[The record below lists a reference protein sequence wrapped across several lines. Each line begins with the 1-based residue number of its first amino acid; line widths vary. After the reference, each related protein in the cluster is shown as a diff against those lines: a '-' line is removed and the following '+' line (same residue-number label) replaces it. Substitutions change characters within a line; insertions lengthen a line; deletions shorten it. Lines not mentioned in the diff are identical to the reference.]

1 MSAAAGSNRRSDAR
15 ALLLERLDY
24 VPLDAAL
31 FDQAFNHRSWCAEH
45 AEDESN
51 ERLEFLGD
59 SVLGFVVAD
68 LVYRRE
74 AALDEGALT
83 DVRKAVVN
91 AVCLSEVAL
100 ELDLGA
106 HLRLG
111 KGEEASG
118 GREKPSILA
127 DAMEA
132 VLGAVYLDGGI
143 DAASDLVDRLLGDRM
158 QAAIDNGG
166 RNQDHKSRLQEHLAA
181 TSGATARYVFVAT
194 GPDHAREFTATVSA
208 GGVEL
213 GVGGG
218 RSKKQA
224 EQQAAR
230 AALVML
236 ESESESTDANH
247 RSASG
252 PQGSEGNAQGGVT
265 DG

>member
-1 MSAAAGSNRRSDAR
+1 MPPVAGESRRVVDR
-15 ALLLERLDY
+15 ERL
-24 VPLDAAL
+24 VDAL
-31 FDQAFNHRSWCAEH
+31 GYDPVDDRLLSQAFNHRSWCSEH
-45 AEDESN
+45 PESESN

-74 AALDEGALT
+74 SGLDEGALT

-91 AVCLSEVAL
+91 AVCLAEIAD

-106 HLRLG
+106 YLRLG

-127 DAMEA
+127 DTVEA

-143 DAASDLVDRLLGDRM
+143 EAARAVVEHLFGDRM
-158 QAAIDNGG
+158 REAIEDGG

-181 TSGATARYVFVAT
+181 TSGEVVRYVFDAT
-194 GPDHAREFTATVSA
+194 GPDHAREFRATAST
-208 GGVEL
+208 GGRVL
-213 GVGGG
+213 GEGSG

-230 AALVML
+230 AALEL
-236 ESESESTDANH
+236 LAPESTDALKGAH
-247 RSASG
+247 
-252 PQGSEGNAQGGVT
+252 

>member
-1 MSAAAGSNRRSDAR
+1 MPTAAGAGRIVDRDRLVAALGYDPADD
-15 ALLLERLDY
+15 ALL
-24 VPLDAAL
+24 A
-31 FDQAFNHRSWCAEH
+31 QAFNHRSWCAEH
-45 AEDESN
+45 PEDDSN

-68 LVYRRE
+68 LVFRRHE
-74 AALDEGALT
+74 DLDEGALT

-91 AVCLSEVAL
+91 SVCLSELAL
-100 ELDLGA
+100 DLDLGA
-106 HLRLG
+106 RLRLG

-132 VLGAVYLDGGI
+132 VLGALYLDGGV
-143 DAASDLVDRLLGDRM
+143 DAVRTVVDRLLGPRM
-158 QAAIDNGG
+158 AAAVESGG
-166 RNQDHKSRLQEHLAA
+166 RNQDHKSRLQEHLA
-181 TSGATARYVFVAT
+181 TLGADTARYEFEAS
-194 GPDHAREFTATVSA
+194 GPDHAREFTATVTVA
-208 GGVEL
+208 GRPL

-230 AALVML
+230 AALEL
-236 ESESESTDANH
+236 FAT
-247 RSASG
+247 
-252 PQGSEGNAQGGVT
+252 EGAAGVRDAQGGED

>member
-1 MSAAAGSNRRSDAR
+1 MPAAAGGPGRSADPR
-15 ALLLERLDY
+15 ALLFDRLGYQPTD
-24 VPLDAAL
+24 PHL
-31 FDQAFNHRSWCAEH
+31 FSQAFHHRSWCAEH
-45 AEDESN
+45 AEDASN

-74 AALDEGALT
+74 AELDEGALT

-91 AVCLSEVAL
+91 SVCLAEVAID
-100 ELDLGA
+100 LDLGSF
-106 HLRLG
+106 LRLG

-143 DAASDLVDRLLGDRM
+143 DAASDVVDRILGDRM
-158 QAAIDNGG
+158 QAAIDAGG

-181 TSGATARYVFVAT
+181 TSGDTARYEFDAT
-194 GPDHAREFTATVSA
+194 GPDHARHFTATVTAA
-208 GGVEL
+208 GRAL
-213 GVGGG
+213 GVGAG

-230 AALVML
+230 AALATL
-236 ESESESTDANH
+236 EPD
-247 RSASG
+247 
-252 PQGSEGNAQGGVT
+252 PQGSEHNAMGGVT

>member
-1 MSAAAGSNRRSDAR
+1 MSSAAGSSGRLEDRAR
-15 ALLLERLDY
+15 L
-24 VPLDAAL
+24 VAAL
-31 FDQAFNHRSWCAEH
+31 GYEPSDDALFVQAFNHRSWCAEN
-45 AEDESN
+45 AEDDSN

-68 LVYRRE
+68 LMYRRE

-83 DVRKAVVN
+83 DVRKSVVN
-91 AVCLSEVAL
+91 SVCLSEVAT
-100 ELDLGA
+100 ELGLGE

-111 KGEEASG
+111 KGEEQSG

-143 DAASDLVDRLLGDRM
+143 DAVRGVVDRLLGDRM
-158 QAAIDNGG
+158 RAAVAAGG

-181 TSGATARYVFVAT
+181 TTGEVARYELLAS

-208 GGVEL
+208 GDRRL
-213 GVGGG
+213 GVGEG

-224 EQQAAR
+224 EQHAAR
-230 AALVML
+230 SALERISQEGVAAR
-236 ESESESTDANH
+236 TPDPAGDH
-247 RSASG
+247 DHG
-252 PQGSEGNAQGGVT
+252 
-265 DG
+265 

>member
-1 MSAAAGSNRRSDAR
+1 MAAAAGGVRRSDERAR
-15 ALLLERLDY
+15 LHELLGYRPADDGLL
-24 VPLDAAL
+24 
-31 FDQAFNHRSWCAEH
+31 DQAFNHRSWCAEH
-45 AEDESN
+45 AEDDSN

-74 AALDEGALT
+74 PGLDEGALT

-100 ELDLGA
+100 DLELGR

-143 DAASDLVDRLLGDRM
+143 AAASDVVDRLLGDRM
-158 QAAIDNGG
+158 RAAIDAGG
-166 RNQDHKSRLQEHLAA
+166 RNQDHKSRLQELLASE
-181 TSGATARYVFVAT
+181 SGETARYAFVAT
-194 GPDHAREFTATVSA
+194 GPDHARQFTATVSA
-208 GGVEL
+208 GDREL
-213 GVGGG
+213 GVGAG

-230 AALVML
+230 AALSSL
-236 ESESESTDANH
+236 ENTSDQADEEH
-247 RSASG
+247 RSVSG
-252 PQGSEGNAQGGVT
+252 PQGPENNAEGGVT